1 MIILLVLG
9 IFLITFLLRSS
20 FILFLH
26 KGEFPPAVRLTLG
39 LVPAAV
45 LSALVWPDVFSKSG
59 IFLLEWDKVLAA
71 VVGVVIAWRT
81 RNALFTVLFGMLT
94 LWCLRVAG
102 L

>member
-26 KGEFPPAVRLTLG
+26 KGEFPPAVSLALG

-45 LSALVWPDVFSKSG
+45 LSALVWPDIFSRAG
-59 IFLLEWDKVLAA
+59 VIALEWDKVLAA
-71 VVGVVIAWRT
+71 VVGVVIAWKT
-81 RNALFTVLFGMLT
+81 RNVLFTVLFGMLT
-94 LWCLRVAG
+94 LWILRV
-102 L
+102 